1 VPARAPRPPLTD
13 PGRAAY
19 RTFGARPGGH
29 PPQTHRGPGLQLNLI
44 GSTHDTFTDFA
55 ALVPQAA
62 PILGKPHS
70 WVVEGIGTINGPRAV
85 AVERAYISAY
95 FDRYLRHQNSPLLAG
110 PSPLYPEVR
119 FAPQDWVAR

>member
-1 VPARAPRPPLTD
+1 VAAG
-13 PGRAAY
+13 PGRPLLVFGRQAQDSLTVRTWAA
-19 RTFGARPGGH
+19 FWK
-29 PPQTHRGPGLQLNLI
+29 THRGPGLQLNLI